1 MTATVLVVDDS
12 MLVRHTVCRWL
23 EERGFQVEAV
33 SNGAEALEALGRK
46 TPDLIITDLEMPR
59 MTVSQLLTA
68 VKNRPG
74 SAHVPVVV
82 LSSHQSTRAVPLD
95 RHPDYT
101 IHKDIDIDQQLERAV
116 TAVLG
121 EETVPKR

>member
-33 SNGAEALEALGRK
+33 SNGAEALEAVERK

-59 MTVSQLLTA
+59 MTGSQLLSA
-68 VKNRPG
+68 VKSRPR

-82 LSSHQSTRAVPLD
+82 LSSRQSARVVPLG
-95 RHPDYT
+95 RHPEYT
-101 IHKDIDIDQQLERAV
+101 IHKDIDIEQQLERAV

-121 EETVPKR
+121 DETVPRQ